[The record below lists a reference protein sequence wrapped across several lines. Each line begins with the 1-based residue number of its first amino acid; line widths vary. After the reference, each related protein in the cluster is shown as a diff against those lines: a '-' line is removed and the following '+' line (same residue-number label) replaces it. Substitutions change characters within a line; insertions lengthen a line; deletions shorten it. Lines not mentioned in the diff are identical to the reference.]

1 MISSASIIKDGLTEN
16 QMKNACV
23 RLRNPK
29 EDSDEEKQWDCLIS
43 ELNTYG
49 FNFDKSIKGID
60 KLRTLYYG
68 KEMFSKNQNS

>member
-1 MISSASIIKDGLTEN
+1 MIIVE
-16 QMKNACV
+16 
-23 RLRNPK
+23 
-29 EDSDEEKQWDCLIS
+29 DCLIS